1 MNRLGRYEGW
11 ARLILLLV
19 VVPCVAYCFAFART
33 RTLWKE
39 VRQAEQ
45 EIAQAMRGADLSSV
59 PSVGLD
65 SVELIANG
73 GVLEK
78 MKLWTHDE
86 EIKIVRYTPY
96 ITQEGEDFILRTA
109 EVILSGTFIP
119 LLRALNDME
128 QHLGQCRF
136 LSSEFRI
143 VRRGKQTSL
152 QLIIIIQQLT
162 DKSLSL

>member
-96 ITQEGEDFILRTA
+96 ITQER
-109 EVILSGTFIP
+109 ILS
-119 LLRALNDME
+119 
-128 QHLGQCRF
+128 
-136 LSSEFRI
+136 
-143 VRRGKQTSL
+143 
-152 QLIIIIQQLT
+152 
-162 DKSLSL
+162 